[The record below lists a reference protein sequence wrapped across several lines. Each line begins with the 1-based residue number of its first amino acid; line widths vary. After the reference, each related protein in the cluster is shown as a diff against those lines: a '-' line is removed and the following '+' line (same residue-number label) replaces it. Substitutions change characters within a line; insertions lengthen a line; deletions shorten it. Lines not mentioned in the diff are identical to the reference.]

1 MVRSIWPW
9 LVPGVILLGA
19 GTVFTL
25 QGINVLGGSVMSGSS
40 LWATLGP
47 MIAFVGLVLVV
58 IAIVNAW
65 RRRRGTR

>member
-1 MVRSIWPW
+1 MVRTIWPW